1 MLILYRQCC
10 YKNITA
16 WRVWKINILILI
28 LIELRDGQLRAE
40 NGWLDVMRSF
50 EMAVSRFGSDTII
63 LDPDLDPTW
72 S

>member
-1 MLILYRQCC
+1 MLDLVRCLKKFYHKLKWLAGRC
-10 YKNITA
+10 
-16 WRVWKINILILI
+16 
-28 LIELRDGQLRAE
+28 IELRDGQLRAE

-63 LDPDLDPTW
+63 LDPDLDPIW